1 MKTELEQYLE
11 TEINYLENIAPL
23 MSSDELTEEEIGYL
37 EALRNCLDFIQG
49 AEVYLNWKANQ
60 EGKK

>member
-1 MKTELEQYLE
+1 MKTELEQWLESEIKFLQNETYL
-11 TEINYLENIAPL
+11 PPV
-23 MSSDELTEEEIGYL
+23 DIGYL
-37 EALRNCLDFIQG
+37 EALTNCLDFIQG

>member
-1 MKTELEQYLE
+1 MKTELEQWLE

-37 EALRNCLDFIQG
+37 EALTNCLDFVQG
-49 AEVYLNWKANQ
+49 AQVYLDWKARQ
-60 EGKK
+60 EATK

>member
-11 TEINYLENIAPL
+11 SEISFFDSQVWLPPV
-23 MSSDELTEEEIGYL
+23 DIGYL
-37 EALRNCLDFIQG
+37 EALTNCLDFIQG

-60 EGKK
+60 EGNK